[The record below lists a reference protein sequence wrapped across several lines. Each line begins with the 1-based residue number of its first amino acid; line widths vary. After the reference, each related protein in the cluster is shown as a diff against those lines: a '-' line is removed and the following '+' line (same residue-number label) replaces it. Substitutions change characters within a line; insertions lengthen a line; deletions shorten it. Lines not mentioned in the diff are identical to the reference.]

1 MTQTTQKIPYGWIK
15 TKLGKICKN
24 KGQYG
29 ANAPSVPYSPNLP
42 SYIRITDIDDDGKYI
57 FSNRVSV
64 NISDYKNY
72 LLEKGDIVFARTGAT
87 TGKTYLYN
95 ENDGQFVFAGF
106 LIKFSPN
113 TNLINPYYLKLS
125 TEIPFYKSWI
135 KVMSVRSGQPGVNA
149 EEYAK
154 YPLLLPPL
162 AEQEKIAEILGAWDS
177 AIEKLTALIAAKRL
191 QKKGLMQKLLT
202 AQIRLPGFTGEW
214 QKQKLGCLFSFH
226 RSLSAS
232 RAQLGEIGIPYLH
245 YGDIH
250 KTGKTSFNP
259 ETDELPKLDY
269 RENAEKYLLKN
280 GDVVFVDA
288 SEDRK
293 DASRFC
299 VIKNKNNVPFLAG
312 LHTVVARPKSDELN
326 VDFSEFLFQSNDFRK
341 QVSILANGM
350 KIFGVSKDILSN
362 IVIRYPQNIVE
373 QKAIADIL
381 SKADEEIDLL
391 TRKLDLLQSQKKGLM
406 QQLLTGKIR
415 VKVA

>member
-202 AQIRLPGFTGEW
+202 AQIRLPGFTDEW
-214 QKQKLGCLFSFH
+214 QKVKLGDLFSK
-226 RSLSAS
+226 SL
-232 RAQLGEIGIPYLH
+232 
-245 YGDIH
+245 
-250 KTGKTSFNP
+250 N
-259 ETDELPKLDY
+259 
-269 RENAEKYLLKN
+269 
-280 GDVVFVDA
+280 
-288 SEDRK
+288 
-293 DASRFC
+293 
-299 VIKNKNNVPFLAG
+299 KNKNSKKIQVLTNSATQGVVLQEDYFDREIVTKENLCNYYSVQKGDFIYNPRISKNAPAG
-312 LHTVVARPKSDELN
+312 PIKRNHFTENGCISPLYTIFRIKTEKSNPLFYEIYFESNLWAYEAYKVANYGARSDRMNITNE
-326 VDFSEFLFQSNDFRK
+326 DFFNMRLPYPP
-341 QVSILANGM
+341 
-350 KIFGVSKDILSN
+350 LS
-362 IVIRYPQNIVE
+362 E

>member
-1 MTQTTQKIPYGWIK
+1 MQNIIQCFKKMKLSECFTFLVGGDVDKLCFSETKDDMHPYPIYANAL
-15 TKLGKICKN
+15 TN
-24 KGQYG
+24 KGLYG
-29 ANAPSVPYSPNLP
+29 YS
-42 SYIRITDIDDDGKYI
+42 SKYKIKDECITITG
-57 FSNRVSV
+57 R
-64 NISDYKNY
+64 
-72 LLEKGDIVFARTGAT
+72 GDIGNVFYRKGFFTPIVRLIVAIPRENINAKFMSYACSKIRFFNET
-87 TGKTYLYN
+87 TGVPQLTVPQVQ
-95 ENDGQFVFAGF
+95 GH
-106 LIKFSPN
+106 
-113 TNLINPYYLKLS
+113 
-125 TEIPFYKSWI
+125 
-135 KVMSVRSGQPGVNA
+135 KVLV
-149 EEYAK
+149 
-154 YPLLLPPL
+154 PPL

-202 AQIRLPGFTGEW
+202 ARIRLPGFTGEW

-259 ETDELPKLDY
+259 EKDELPKLDY

-362 IVIRYPQNIVE
+362 IVIRYPQNIAE